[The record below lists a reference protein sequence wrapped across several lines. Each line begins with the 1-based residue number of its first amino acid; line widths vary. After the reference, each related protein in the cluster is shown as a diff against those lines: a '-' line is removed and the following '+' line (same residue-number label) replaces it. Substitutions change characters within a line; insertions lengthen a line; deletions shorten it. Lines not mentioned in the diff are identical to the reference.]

1 VEVFREIK
9 WLDLVDK
16 LLKQVTESLDFFL
29 AGLYLFKD
37 YCYIYYINLKTN
49 KMKKLFCAVVSDPDD
64 VYGLVSPIIYHIK
77 GNNSTQ
83 VEDAVREMLED
94 EYDYEPKWIEQL
106 DIFTFEVTDVE
117 IIELDTL

>member
-1 VEVFREIK
+1 
-9 WLDLVDK
+9 
-16 LLKQVTESLDFFL
+16 
-29 AGLYLFKD
+29 
-37 YCYIYYINLKTN
+37 
-49 KMKKLFCAVVSDPDD
+49 MKKLFCAVVSDPGD

-94 EYDYEPKWIEQL
+94 EYGYEPKWIEQL

-117 IIELDTL
+117 IIELDTLED